1 MLDKLVWSQ
10 EIRHT
15 LVSICLYFALVL
27 LLPKFYDLFLAQNK
41 IIIFPK
47 QPVYLW
53 LFSFK

>member
-10 EIRHT
+10 EIRDT
-15 LVSICLYFALVL
+15 LVSICLYFALV

-47 QPVYLW
+47 QLVYLW
-53 LFSFK
+53 LFSFR